1 MRGSPGGKPSP
12 QGPRLWLRSG
22 PWAPK
27 SAGRATARAAH
38 DREDRRGPEIEGRHH
53 QVHWYDEEPHGW
65 NRRENRRDAWRRGV
79 TSFDALCWT
88 RGRGLRKGTDRCG
101 DAVGE

>member
-1 MRGSPGGKPSP
+1 
-12 QGPRLWLRSG
+12 
-22 PWAPK
+22 
-27 SAGRATARAAH
+27 
-38 DREDRRGPEIEGRHH
+38 
-53 QVHWYDEEPHGW
+53 
-65 NRRENRRDAWRRGV
+65 V